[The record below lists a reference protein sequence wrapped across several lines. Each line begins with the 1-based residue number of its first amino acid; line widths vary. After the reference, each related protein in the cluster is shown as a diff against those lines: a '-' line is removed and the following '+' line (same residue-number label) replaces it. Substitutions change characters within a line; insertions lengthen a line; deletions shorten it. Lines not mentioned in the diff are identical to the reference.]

1 MKPSALDR
9 MARAA
14 HFYDLRGFKPIDV
27 PWTIGEDADN
37 ATKPKEARPIF
48 AEFSDVTPFIRDRTR
63 LPGSG
68 EQGFIQMLLDEELAP
83 GMYQTVTPC
92 WRDEK
97 VIDDLHRPY
106 FWKLELIVVGSHV
119 APLVA
124 QCALEFFKAYV
135 PGCEIVPGM
144 AGTNDVC
151 DIVGYDMEKKRT
163 VELGS
168 YGHRAAGG
176 FQYTYGTGCAEPR
189 LGVVVENNAEWF

>member
-14 HFYDLRGFKPIDV
+14 HFYELRGFKPVDV
-27 PWTIGEDADN
+27 PWVVSPQADDT
-37 ATKPKEARPIF
+37 TKPE
-48 AEFSDVTPFIRDRTR
+48 DVGPLFFMRGAAGGFDQR

-68 EQGFIQMLLDEELAP
+68 EQGFIQMLLDEELGP
-83 GMYQTVTPC
+83 GQYQTLTPC
-92 WRDEK
+92 WRDEPE
-97 VIDDLHRPY
+97 VNDLHRPY
-106 FWKLELIVVGSHV
+106 FWKLELIVVGAHV

-124 QCALEFFKAYV
+124 NCALEFFAPHAANARLV
-135 PGCEIVPGM
+135 PGGPGTDDM
-144 AGTNDVC
+144 Y
-151 DIVGYDMEKKRT
+151 DIVADDLEKKRV

-189 LGVVVENNAEWF
+189 LGILVENNAEWF